1 MLIFIAIF
9 IYFYKKN
16 KHFFNHKQKLNNF
29 ILLCLLTMLSVFL
42 ISPTAIARWQTATL
56 YIPFLIIFTRI
67 WEKPFIMQISLL
79 GGLFIVFP
87 FLDKFRS
94 FTSWSQFDFKIN
106 FKISENNFNSNL
118 NHDVIK
124 SYIKDLKKITPGTL
138 FDRAEFLKIAI
149 TLPNSIETSRPD
161 LNQNLLDA
169 IKELVKNAIKEL
181 IDFRIQEGISME
193 KDLLSNLEVI
203 QNKLIQIEEL
213 IPERMNSIKKRL
225 KKNLDNIKVE
235 IDLNRFEQELIYYLE
250 KFDINEE
257 IVRLKNH
264 LIYFKTTLSES
275 QIEKGKKLTFIS
287 QELGREINTI
297 GSKSNNLPMQKAV
310 VEMKNEL
317 EKIKE
322 QLLNVL

>member
-1 MLIFIAIF
+1 MLQSMTGFGNASIDSELG
-9 IYFYKKN
+9 K
-16 KHFFNHKQKLNNF
+16 
-29 ILLCLLTMLSVFL
+29 
-42 ISPTAIARWQTATL
+42 
-56 YIPFLIIFTRI
+56 
-67 WEKPFIMQISLL
+67 ISLDIKSL
-79 GGLFIVFP
+79 NSKN
-87 FLDKFRS
+87 LDLNYSLNPMFRNIES
-94 FTSWSQFDFKIN
+94 DIRSILTTSLKRGKIDFKIN

-124 SYIKDLKKITPGTL
+124 SYIKDLKEITPGTL

-149 TLPNSIETSRPD
+149 TLPNSIETNRLD

-193 KDLLSNLEVI
+193 KDILSNLEVI
-203 QNKLIQIEEL
+203 QNKLIHIEEL

-225 KKNLDNIKVE
+225 KKNLDTIKVE

-264 LIYFKTTLSES
+264 LIYFKTTLNEG

>member
-1 MLIFIAIF
+1 MLQSMTGFGNASIDSEFG
-9 IYFYKKN
+9 K
-16 KHFFNHKQKLNNF
+16 
-29 ILLCLLTMLSVFL
+29 
-42 ISPTAIARWQTATL
+42 
-56 YIPFLIIFTRI
+56 
-67 WEKPFIMQISLL
+67 ISLDIKSL
-79 GGLFIVFP
+79 NSKN
-87 FLDKFRS
+87 LDLNYSLNPMFRNIES
-94 FTSWSQFDFKIN
+94 DIRSILTTSLKRGKIDFKIN

-149 TLPNSIETSRPD
+149 TLPNSIETNRPG

-169 IKELVKNAIKEL
+169 IIELVKNAIKEL
-181 IDFRIQEGISME
+181 IDFRTQEGVSME

-250 KFDINEE
+250 KFDVNEE

-264 LIYFKTTLSES
+264 LI
-275 QIEKGKKLTFIS
+275 
-287 QELGREINTI
+287 
-297 GSKSNNLPMQKAV
+297 
-310 VEMKNEL
+310 
-317 EKIKE
+317 
-322 QLLNVL
+322 

>member
-1 MLIFIAIF
+1 MPI
-9 IYFYKKN
+9 KE
-16 KHFFNHKQKLNNF
+16 
-29 ILLCLLTMLSVFL
+29 SVFCNFDGML
-42 ISPTAIARWQTATL
+42 QSMTGFGNASLNSELGKISVDIRSLNSKNLDLNYNLNPIFKNVENDIR
-56 YIPFLIIFTRI
+56 IILT
-67 WEKPFIMQISLL
+67 QSLKRGKVDL
-79 GGLFIVFP
+79 
-87 FLDKFRS
+87 
-94 FTSWSQFDFKIN
+94 KIN

-138 FDRAEFLKIAI
+138 IDGAEFLKIAI

-181 IDFRIQEGISME
+181 VDFRTQEGNSLE
-193 KDLLSNLEVI
+193 KDLLNNLE
-203 QNKLIQIEEL
+203 LIQKKL
-213 IPERMNSIKKRL
+213 AQLKKLAPERIGGVKERI
-225 KKNLDNIKVE
+225 KKNLEDLK
-235 IDLNRFEQELIYYLE
+235 IDLEFNRFEQELIYHLE
-250 KFDINEE
+250 KLDINEE
-257 IVRLKNH
+257 LVRLKNH
-264 LIYFKTTLSES
+264 LMFFKKTVNDK

-287 QELGREINTI
+287 QEIGREINTI
-297 GSKSNNLPMQKAV
+297 GSKSNHLLMQQTV

>member
-1 MLIFIAIF
+1 MLQSMTGFGNASIDSEFG
-9 IYFYKKN
+9 K
-16 KHFFNHKQKLNNF
+16 
-29 ILLCLLTMLSVFL
+29 
-42 ISPTAIARWQTATL
+42 
-56 YIPFLIIFTRI
+56 
-67 WEKPFIMQISLL
+67 ISLDIKSL
-79 GGLFIVFP
+79 NSKN
-87 FLDKFRS
+87 LDLNYSLNPMFRNIES
-94 FTSWSQFDFKIN
+94 DIRSILTTSLKRGKIDFKIN

-149 TLPNSIETSRPD
+149 TLPNSIETNRPG

-169 IKELVKNAIKEL
+169 IIELVKNAIKEL
-181 IDFRIQEGISME
+181 IDFRTQEGVSME

-213 IPERMNSIKKRL
+213 VPERMNSIKKRL

-264 LIYFKTTLSES
+264 LIYFKKTINES
-275 QIEKGKKLTFIS
+275 QIEKGKKLIFIS
-287 QELGREINTI
+287 QEIGREINTI
-297 GSKSNNLPMQKAV
+297 GSKSNNLPIQQAV

-322 QLLNVL
+322 QLLNIL

>member
-1 MLIFIAIF
+1 MLQSMTGFGNASIDSELG
-9 IYFYKKN
+9 K
-16 KHFFNHKQKLNNF
+16 
-29 ILLCLLTMLSVFL
+29 
-42 ISPTAIARWQTATL
+42 
-56 YIPFLIIFTRI
+56 
-67 WEKPFIMQISLL
+67 ISLDIKSL
-79 GGLFIVFP
+79 NSKN
-87 FLDKFRS
+87 LDLNYSLNPMFRNIES
-94 FTSWSQFDFKIN
+94 DIRSILTTSLKRGKIDFKIN

-225 KKNLDNIKVE
+225 KKNLDNIEVE

>member
-1 MLIFIAIF
+1 MLQSMTGFGNASIDSEFG
-9 IYFYKKN
+9 K
-16 KHFFNHKQKLNNF
+16 
-29 ILLCLLTMLSVFL
+29 
-42 ISPTAIARWQTATL
+42 
-56 YIPFLIIFTRI
+56 
-67 WEKPFIMQISLL
+67 ISLDIKSL
-79 GGLFIVFP
+79 NSKN
-87 FLDKFRS
+87 LDLNYSLNPMFRNIES
-94 FTSWSQFDFKIN
+94 DIRSILTTSLKRGKIDFKIN

-149 TLPNSIETSRPD
+149 TLPNSIETNRPD

-169 IKELVKNAIKEL
+169 IIELVKNAIKEL
-181 IDFRIQEGISME
+181 IDFRTQEGVSME

-250 KFDINEE
+250 KFHINEE

-264 LIYFKTTLSES
+264 LIYFKTTLNES

-297 GSKSNNLPMQKAV
+297 GSKSNNLPMQQAV

>member
-1 MLIFIAIF
+1 
-9 IYFYKKN
+9 
-16 KHFFNHKQKLNNF
+16 
-29 ILLCLLTMLSVFL
+29 
-42 ISPTAIARWQTATL
+42 
-56 YIPFLIIFTRI
+56 
-67 WEKPFIMQISLL
+67 
-79 GGLFIVFP
+79 
-87 FLDKFRS
+87 
-94 FTSWSQFDFKIN
+94 
-106 FKISENNFNSNL
+106 
-118 NHDVIK
+118 
-124 SYIKDLKKITPGTL
+124 
-138 FDRAEFLKIAI
+138 
-149 TLPNSIETSRPD
+149 
-161 LNQNLLDA
+161 LDA

>member
-1 MLIFIAIF
+1 MLQSMTGFGNASIDSELG
-9 IYFYKKN
+9 K
-16 KHFFNHKQKLNNF
+16 
-29 ILLCLLTMLSVFL
+29 
-42 ISPTAIARWQTATL
+42 
-56 YIPFLIIFTRI
+56 
-67 WEKPFIMQISLL
+67 ISLDIKSL
-79 GGLFIVFP
+79 NSKN
-87 FLDKFRS
+87 LDLNYSLNPMFRNIES
-94 FTSWSQFDFKIN
+94 DIRSILTTSLKRGKIDFKIN

-149 TLPNSIETSRPD
+149 TLPNSIETNRPD